1 MDVILTVTLVATLF
15 LVMGL
20 SEPLAGRLRIPYSV
34 VLAVVGIVIGI
45 AAVFFLQTPL
55 TDALNPVA
63 QVIVNLPI
71 TSQVFLYVFLPTLLF
86 QVSLGLNL
94 RRMMDDWVPILT
106 MAVVAVVVATLAV
119 GYALAPISGLPLAA
133 CLLIGA
139 IVSTTDPS
147 AVVGIFRNI
156 AAPQRLTRIVE
167 GESLLND
174 AAAIALFGLFI
185 SFVMRGVPDPDIG
198 AALLQFPWLI
208 AGGLGAGWLMGRVA
222 VSVMSLV
229 GRYLLAQVSISVA
242 LPYLTYVL
250 GERVLGVSGVVA
262 VVAAGM
268 TLNLVGPARLLPA
281 AWNYL
286 REVWDLLAHW
296 AGALIFVLAA
306 LLIPRLM
313 GDVRLADLGLLLVV
327 ILAAVGARVFMLFG
341 VLPLLSFARL
351 SPQVQRPYRLAI
363 LWGGLRGAVTLALAL
378 AVTENLRVPAE
389 VQRLVGILATGLTL
403 FTLIAQGT
411 TLRWVISRLG
421 LDRLSP
427 LDAAL
432 SHQVIAVALQNVRE
446 DVAESARDHALSRE
460 TVRSEAKRFGE
471 RLDEAVRLAEAG
483 TEILDRDRITLG
495 LIALAGRERDLV
507 LEAFLQQLVSQ
518 RLVERML
525 SDVDR
530 LIEATRLEGRSGY
543 RRAGRRALGYGPGYR
558 AAVALHNRLRIAA
571 PLARLTAERFEILLN
586 QRMIL
591 RDLHAYIDTKIRRIH
606 GRRVSDLLHELLARR
621 EEGTESALAGLRLQY
636 PGYAE
641 ELERQYLRRM
651 ALRLEEREYDVL
663 RADGLIGPELHT
675 TLRQQLARA
684 RGEVEPRPRL
694 DLAVRKTELVRQFP
708 LFADMD
714 EAARK
719 RLARALTT
727 VYAEPGEV
735 IVRRGDTPRSVFFIA
750 SGAVEVDTAGQ
761 KIRLGRGEMFGQ
773 LAMLGRQRRKGQVT
787 VISHSTLLSLDET
800 RFRRLLERQP
810 SLRQAVRDSAARRGV
825 RLVEG
830 SLTGDLQPAP
840 VAEAAAS
847 APADPSLPRAE
858 VRPAADE
865 RGPVPQRGIIE
876 PRPGGA
882 AETDAAA
889 GAQAPARPGVEA
901 AASEGAEQAAPRQGK
916 DASAPVFPASADRDG

>member
-1 MDVILTVTLVATLF
+1 MSQQGLLPLLDVTISTYGQLMDVIITVTLFAALF
-15 LVMGL
+15 LLIGI
-20 SEPLAGRLRIPYSV
+20 SEPLAGRFRIPYSV
-34 VLAVVGIVIGI
+34 MLAAVGIVI
-45 AAVFFLQTPL
+45 AVGATYFVQTDL

-119 GYALAPISGLPLAA
+119 GYALAPIAGLPLTA

-185 SFVMRGVPDPDIG
+185 TFVMRGVPDPEIG
-198 AALLQFPWLI
+198 AALLQFPWLVV
-208 AGGLGAGWLMGRVA
+208 GGLATGWVTGRIA
-222 VSVMSLV
+222 VGVMSLV

-250 GERVLGVSGVVA
+250 GERLLGVSGVIA

-268 TLNLVGPARLLPA
+268 TLNLVGPARLQPA

-313 GDVRLADLGLLLVV
+313 GDVQLADLGLLLVV
-327 ILAAVGARVFMLFG
+327 IGAALGARIFMLFL
-341 VLPLLSFARL
+341 VLPMLSGMRL
-351 SPQVQRPYRLAI
+351 SPRVQRPYRLAI

-378 AVTENLRVPAE
+378 AVTENVRVAPE

-411 TLRWVISRLG
+411 TLRWIIARLG

-427 LDAAL
+427 IDAAL

-446 DVAESARDHALSRE
+446 DVADTARHNAFARE
-460 TVRSEAKRFGE
+460 TVRAEAKRFGE
-471 RLDEAVRLAEAG
+471 RLDEAVRRAEAG
-483 TEILDRDRITLG
+483 TEIQDRDRITLG

-507 LEAFLQQLVSQ
+507 LEHFLQQLVSQ

-530 LIEATRLEGRSGY
+530 LIEATRLEGRGGY
-543 RRAGRRALGYGPGYR
+543 RNAGRRALGYGLGYR
-558 AAVALHNRLRIAA
+558 WAVALNNRLRISG

-591 RDLHAYIDTKIRRIH
+591 QDLHGYIDTKIRRIH
-606 GRRVSDLLHELLARR
+606 GRRVADLLHELLARR
-621 EEGTESALAGLRLQY
+621 EEAAESALEGLRLQY

-641 ELERQYLRRM
+641 ELERQYLRRT
-651 ALRLEEREYDVL
+651 ALRLEEREYDIL
-663 RADGLIGPELHT
+663 FADGLIGPELHT
-675 TLRQQLARA
+675 KLRQQIQRARA
-684 RGEVEPRPRL
+684 EVEPRPKL
-694 DLAVRKTELVRQFP
+694 DLAVRKTELVGQFP
-708 LFADMD
+708 LFADLD
-714 EAARK
+714 ERVRK
-719 RLARALTT
+719 RLVRALNTI
-727 VYAEPGEV
+727 YAEPGD
-735 IVRRGDTPRSVFFIA
+735 ILIRRGEAPRSVYFIA
-750 SGAVEVDTAGQ
+750 TGAVEVDTAGN

-773 LAMLGRQRRKGQVT
+773 LTILARQRRRGQVT
-787 VISHSTLLSLDET
+787 AISHSTLLALDET

-825 RLVEG
+825 KLAEG
-830 SLTGDLQPAP
+830 SLPDDEALPPTTAQVAEP
-840 VAEAAAS
+840 VAAEELAA
-847 APADPSLPRAE
+847 
-858 VRPAADE
+858 V
-865 RGPVPQRGIIE
+865 
-876 PRPGGA
+876 A
-882 AETDAAA
+882 AEEAPEEAKTSAA
-889 GAQAPARPGVEA
+889 
-901 AASEGAEQAAPRQGK
+901 
-916 DASAPVFPASADRDG
+916 